1 MNKKD
6 VWLLAAIV
14 VIAVI
19 LGLTL
24 TTILQQKKSTSAIQ
38 EADKIAEI
46 DRLLANGI
54 DRTAVEN
61 IEALARKDL
70 SAASYIRLLKRAWQ
84 ISRRTTNYDL
94 YNDVSQAALKAYPAR
109 ADLNALRIY
118 GLLREGR
125 TKAAVD
131 IYNESEI
138 ETEEWPDLTSEIS
151 LYAET
156 AATGKKEALS
166 KNSRAEDF
174 LSMYR
179 TTGSYGFLL
188 DAVLL
193 LLRRGEVQSA
203 YSTVSEEAESE
214 TLPPDFMFLLAF
226 DAAKWQHA
234 QTVLADQ
241 PQIFN
246 KIEYQFLKA
255 DIFMYQ
261 NQLYMAAE
269 LYEKLLENE
278 TQLTTTLKS
287 RALLNILYIYD
298 KLETPIPSYIIQLVM
313 DISMQDPEDSALL
326 FAGFFLS
333 HNSTDRAQKV
343 LDASAEGSQ
352 ESVLRQVIQEGTGQ
366 RVNPE
371 RYKSLLWRL
380 VYRTEQERY
389 ARYLAWF
396 LIGIEDIQGLQSLTD
411 HSRQAFGNQSW
422 IQFYEAVVL
431 MYSRQYVQ
439 AAETFKSS
447 FSEEPHWEYLYNAAI
462 AYSVSNDLSSA
473 LDELKAAEAV
483 VPAGSPGNAAVLAEQ
498 IELHIQSNRFTE
510 ARTKIAILE
519 NRFPHN
525 MKVGLLKSLLEARLS
540 D

>member
-6 VWLLAAIV
+6 LWLLAAIV
-14 VIAVI
+14 VIAVM

-54 DRTAVEN
+54 EQTAVEN
-61 IEALARKDL
+61 IETLARKDL
-70 SAASYIRLLKRAWQ
+70 SAASYIRLIKRARQ
-84 ISRRTTNYDL
+84 ISRRSTNYDL
-94 YNDVSQAALKAYPAR
+94 YNYVSRAALEAYPAR
-109 ADLNALRIY
+109 GDLNALRIY

-125 TKAAVD
+125 TEAAAD

-138 ETEEWPDLTSEIS
+138 ETEDWPDLTSEIS
-151 LYAET
+151 LYVET
-156 AATGKKEALS
+156 SATGKEDALS
-166 KNSRAEDF
+166 KKSTAEDF
-174 LSMYR
+174 LGMYR
-179 TTGSYGFLL
+179 KTGSYGFLL

-203 YSTVSEEAESE
+203 YSTVTEEAELE
-214 TLPPDFMFLLAF
+214 TLPPDFMFFLAF

-234 QTVLADQ
+234 QSVLAVQ

-255 DIFMYQ
+255 DIFMHQ

-269 LYEKLLENE
+269 LYENLLEKE
-278 TQLTTTLKS
+278 IQLTTTQKS
-287 RALLNILYIYD
+287 RALLNLLYIYD
-298 KLETPIPSYIIQLVM
+298 TLEKPIPSSIMQLVM
-313 DISMQDPEDSALL
+313 DISTEDPENSALL
-326 FAGFFLS
+326 FAGYFLS
-333 HNSTDRAQKV
+333 HNNTDRAQKI
-343 LDASAEGSQ
+343 LDISAKGSQ
-352 ESVLRQVIQEGTGQ
+352 ESVLRQVIQEGTAQ

-380 VYRTEQERY
+380 VYRTDQERY
-389 ARYLAWF
+389 AQYLAWF
-396 LIGIEDIQGLQSLTD
+396 LIGIEDIQGLKSLTV
-411 HSRQAFGNQSW
+411 HSRRTFGSRSW

-431 MYSRQYVQ
+431 MYSRDYAQ
-439 AAETFKSS
+439 AAETFKGA
-447 FSEEPHWEYLYNAAI
+447 FPEDPHWEYLYNAAI
-462 AYSVSNDLSSA
+462 AYSVTNNLSAA

-483 VPAGSPGNAAVLAEQ
+483 VPAGSPGNAAVLSEQ
-498 IELHIQSNRFTE
+498 IELLIQSNRLTE
-510 ARTKIAILE
+510 ARTQLAILE

-525 MKVGLLKSLLEARLS
+525 MNVGLLKSLLEARLS
-540 D
+540 N

>member
-14 VIAVI
+14 VIALM

-24 TTILQQKKSTSAIQ
+24 ATILQQKKSTSAIQ
-38 EADKIAEI
+38 EAVKIAEI
-46 DRLLANGI
+46 DKLLANGI
-54 DRTAVEN
+54 EGTAADN

-94 YNDVSQAALKAYPAR
+94 YNRVSRAALEAYPAR
-109 ADLNALRIY
+109 SDLNALRTY

-125 TKAAVD
+125 TEAAAD

-138 ETEEWPDLTSEIS
+138 ETTDWPKLTSEIS
-151 LYAET
+151 LYADTSEKEK
-156 AATGKKEALS
+156 GEALS
-166 KNSRAEDF
+166 KNSKAEDF
-174 LSMYR
+174 LSMYHK
-179 TTGSYGFLL
+179 TGSYGFLL

-193 LLRRGEVQSA
+193 LLRRGEVHSA
-203 YSTVSEEAESE
+203 YSTVSEETESE

-269 LYEKLLENE
+269 LYEKLLEKEN
-278 TQLTTTLKS
+278 QLNTALKS
-287 RALLNILYIYD
+287 RALLNLLYTYN
-298 KLETPIPSYIIQLVM
+298 KLEKPIPSSIMQLVV
-313 DISMQDPEDSALL
+313 DVSTEDPENSALL
-326 FAGFFLS
+326 FAGYFLS
-333 HNSTDRAQKV
+333 HNNTDRAQKI
-343 LDASAEGSQ
+343 LDVSAEGDQ
-352 ESVLRQVIQEGTGQ
+352 QSVLRQVIQEGTGQ

-389 ARYLAWF
+389 AQYLAWF
-396 LIGIEDIQGLQSLTD
+396 LIGIEDIQGLKSLTE
-411 HSRQAFGNQSW
+411 HSRRTFGSRGW
-422 IQFYEAVVL
+422 IQFYESVVL
-431 MYSRQYVQ
+431 MYSRDYVQ
-439 AAETFKSS
+439 AAETFKRS
-447 FSEEPHWEYLYNAAI
+447 FSKATHWEYLYNAAI
-462 AYSVSNDLSSA
+462 AYTRANDLSSA

-483 VPAGSPGNAAVLAEQ
+483 VPTGSPGNAAVLAEQ
-498 IELHIQSNRFTE
+498 IELLIQSNRLAE
-510 ARTKIAILE
+510 ARSQLSILE

-525 MKVGLLKSLLEARLS
+525 MNVGLLKSLLEARLS